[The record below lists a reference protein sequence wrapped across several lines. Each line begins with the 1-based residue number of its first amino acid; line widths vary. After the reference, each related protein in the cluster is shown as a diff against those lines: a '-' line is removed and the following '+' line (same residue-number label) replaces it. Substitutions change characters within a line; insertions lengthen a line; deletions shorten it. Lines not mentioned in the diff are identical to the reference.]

1 MVPARDIIQYFAD
14 RHTAAVATAFIIYVL
29 VIAWCGNTGAREV
42 QQRTEA
48 VFRRLH
54 STDDATSSAGPTFF
68 TSAVTQIVSVAV
80 LRLTDADAELLHGGT
95 LDRVSSRAE
104 REQQL
109 LSLASRWQY
118 YFAVGDFTLISA
130 SSRLTASGMLNE
142 WIATLGSV
150 YPTCVFAS
158 LAGGAGSEDTED
170 DRQVLIL
177 PSAWQSH
184 RRALM
189 GDQHQRSLRV
199 LRVHTLP
206 APERLRERVAAVAT
220 ASNEGDG
227 GAKDPLFVFVSENA
241 IRKWSAA
248 VDAAELKRPPTERWR
263 SGKSGL
269 NAWEELLQIT
279 SMPQAALRAA
289 VGAAAAPPSV
299 VDPLPPDLRRR
310 EAQLSR
316 KMTQESLTSAMD
328 AAQYIPRLAMDLANT
343 YKAPYVIVASW
354 CSSVGTYGWNGT
366 GTSGART
373 EDQALVLV
381 LCLQD
386 NELLDIVPSR
396 QHVSRLLQQ

>member
-1 MVPARDIIQYFAD
+1 MVSAWHIIQYLAD
-14 RHTAAVATAFIIYVL
+14 RHTAAVATAFFIYVL
-29 VIAWCGNTGAREV
+29 VIAWCGNTGTREV

-48 VFRRLH
+48 VLRRLH
-54 STDDATSSAGPTFF
+54 STADASSSAGPTFF
-68 TSAVTQIVSVAV
+68 TSAVAQSVSVAV

-95 LDRVSSRAE
+95 LDRVPSRAE

-109 LSLASRWQY
+109 LSLVPRWQY

-130 SSRLTASGMLNE
+130 PSRLAASGMLKE

-170 DRQVLIL
+170 DRQLLIL
-177 PSAWQSH
+177 PATWQSN

-189 GDQHQRSLRV
+189 GDRHQQSLRV

-206 APERLRERVAAVAT
+206 APERLRERAAAVAA
-220 ASNEGDG
+220 ASSKGDD

-241 IRKWSAA
+241 TRKWSAA

-269 NAWEELLQIT
+269 DAWEELLQTT

-289 VGAAAAPPSV
+289 VGAAAASPSV
-299 VDPLPPDLRRR
+299 DDPLPSDLRGCM
-310 EAQLSR
+310 AQLR
-316 KMTQESLTSAMD
+316 RTKAQEPLASVTD

-343 YKAPYVIVASW
+343 YEAPYVIFASW
-354 CSSVGTYGWNGT
+354 CSSVGAYGWSGT
-366 GTSGART
+366 STSGAST
-373 EDQALVLV
+373 EEHALVLV

-386 NELLDIVPSR
+386 SELVEIVPSGH
-396 QHVSRLLQQ
+396 HVSRHLQQ